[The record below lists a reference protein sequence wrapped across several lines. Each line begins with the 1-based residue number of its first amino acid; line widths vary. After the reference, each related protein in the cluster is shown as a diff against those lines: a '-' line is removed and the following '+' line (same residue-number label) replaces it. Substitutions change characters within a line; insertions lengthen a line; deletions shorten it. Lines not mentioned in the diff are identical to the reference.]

1 MISVICIDDSNR
13 PNEVPITRWLEL
25 HQEYTII
32 KVMIMK
38 VQGGLAGVKLEEINN
53 DDLFPWTYFRADR
66 FGQTEEQLME
76 YIKNKE
82 LEVEYV

>member
-1 MISVICIDDSNR
+1 MIKVIAIDDSNR
-13 PNEVPITRWLEL
+13 PNEVPITRWIKCNE
-25 HQEYTII
+25 EYTII
-32 KVMIMK
+32 KVMLMK

-66 FGQTEEQLME
+66 FGMTKEQLME
-76 YIKNKE
+76 YIERKE